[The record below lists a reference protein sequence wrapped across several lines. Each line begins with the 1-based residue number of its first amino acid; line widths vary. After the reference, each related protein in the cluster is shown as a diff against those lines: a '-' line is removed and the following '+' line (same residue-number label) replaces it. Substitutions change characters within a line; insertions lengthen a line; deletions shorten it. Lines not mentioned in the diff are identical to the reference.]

1 MPLQNSDTPMYDA
14 TTRQQGWSPGDMGM
28 AFDVEALV
36 SASYA
41 SVAERRRA
49 GPERHPGSKPGA
61 ARTSGSLAHASDE
74 T

>member
-1 MPLQNSDTPMYDA
+1 MSSQNSDTPMYDA
-14 TTRQQGWSPGDMGM
+14 TTRQQGWSPGDVGM

-49 GPERHPGSKPGA
+49 GPERHPLSKPGA
-61 ARTSGSLAHASDE
+61 APTSEPRTHASE
-74 T
+74 EA